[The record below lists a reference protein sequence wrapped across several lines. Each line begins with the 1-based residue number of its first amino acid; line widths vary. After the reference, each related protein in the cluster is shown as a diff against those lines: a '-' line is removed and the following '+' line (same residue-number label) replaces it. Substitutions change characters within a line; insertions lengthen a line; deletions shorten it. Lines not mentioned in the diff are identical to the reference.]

1 MAKTALSYCAEE
13 LRRQDHER
21 YLTCLFAP
29 ADRREDLFA
38 LYAFNLE
45 VAKIAEVVS
54 EALLGQVRLQ
64 WWRESLDGIY
74 AASPRRHGVVAP
86 LAEAIGRH
94 GLARAR
100 FDRLIDA
107 RETDLR
113 GEAPADMAALEA
125 YAAATSAGLTKLAL
139 EILGARGEEV
149 GRAGHH
155 VGVAWA
161 LVGLLR
167 AVPFHARRKRLYLP
181 NDLSDAAG
189 LDRGELFTLRSSSAL
204 KHVVGEVAATA
215 DGHLRAARRLRRQVP
230 RAALPALLPATLASQ
245 ALASLARAGY
255 DPFDHGVQARPPGRV
270 WRLAWANLRRR
281 Y

>member
-1 MAKTALSYCAEE
+1 MAKTALSNCAEE

-74 AASPRRHGVVAP
+74 AGNSRRHGVVAP

-113 GEAPADMAALEA
+113 GEAPADMATLEA
-125 YAAATSAGLTKLAL
+125 YAAVTSAGLTKLAL
-139 EILGARGEEV
+139 EILGARGEEA

-167 AVPFHARRKRLYLP
+167 AVPFHARQKRLYLP

-189 LDRGELFTLRSSSAL
+189 LDRGELFTLRSSPAL
-204 KHVVGEVAATA
+204 KRVVGEIAATA

-230 RAALPALLPATLASQ
+230 RAALSALLPATLASQ

-255 DPFDHGVQARPPGRV
+255 DPFDRGVQARPPGRV